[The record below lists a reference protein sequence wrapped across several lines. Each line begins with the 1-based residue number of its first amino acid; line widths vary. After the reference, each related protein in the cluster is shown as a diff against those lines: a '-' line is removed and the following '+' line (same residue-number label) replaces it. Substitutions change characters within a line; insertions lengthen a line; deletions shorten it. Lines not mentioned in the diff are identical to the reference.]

1 MDIAKGKI
9 ANAITSAA
17 INHIVATTDD
27 LYDTDMN
34 EYQNVIN
41 KSIKDILEGV
51 AKEKNATANKE
62 EILRKIVNT
71 ANSLKGPNAEAT
83 LSNIITAID
92 EISFDKSDLAK
103 TGTDDTVTLTVL
115 SQIITKGVRDILQG
129 IINSQTQLG
138 NVVAK
143 EEKATENKNEIISS
157 IKGENQ
163 NATNT
168 VILEVF
174 NHIDFSALAKTGEND
189 NVTLTLLYNVIL
201 QSVIDILTGVSETE
215 RRISDAMAKET
226 TATSNRE
233 IIISSIENAVNT
245 LTGGESGT
253 TLTEISYLLNTYT
266 QELKDKIDT
275 SESNVLSGV
284 TQTEQ
289 HVINEISDSKE
300 EIIRKIDSDTDSLR
314 GENNNVTLSSLNDD
328 IQSLDDN
335 VAKES
340 QATENKNEIIS
351 HFDVSMEEIKS
362 MMNKIIMRDYTQD
375 ED

>member
-1 MDIAKGKI
+1 
-9 ANAITSAA
+9 
-17 INHIVATTDD
+17 
-27 LYDTDMN
+27 
-34 EYQNVIN
+34 
-41 KSIKDILEGV
+41 
-51 AKEKNATANKE
+51 
-62 EILRKIVNT
+62 
-71 ANSLKGPNAEAT
+71 
-83 LSNIITAID
+83 
-92 EISFDKSDLAK
+92 
-103 TGTDDTVTLTVL
+103 
-115 SQIITKGVRDILQG
+115 
-129 IINSQTQLG
+129 
-138 NVVAK
+138 VAK

-168 VILEVF
+168 VILEAF

-245 LTGGESGT
+245 LTGEESGT
-253 TLTEISYLLNTYT
+253 TLTEISYLLNTYA
-266 QELKDKIDT
+266 QELKDKIDA

-284 TQTEQ
+284 TQTELN
-289 HVINEISDSKE
+289 VINEISDSKE